1 MKKYFLM
8 IGAVLGFL
16 SLGSCGTGLQGLGT
30 SSSTQSS
37 SGLGNVLGSLGGLS
51 GIGDIL
57 SSVLGA
63 NSTDIVGTWTY
74 DGPAVMFESQN
85 VLTQIGGQVAAN
97 TISNKLDGYL
107 QKVGITKGA
116 MTMTFDRNGNFVQTL
131 GSRSQ
136 GGTYVVNNGNVEL
149 TYKSGT
155 KQFVGTTQLSGNNL
169 VVVMDATKLL
179 NFAKNIAQSSGN
191 STLNSISSIAS
202 GVTGMEVGFKFVKN

>member
-63 NSTDIVGTWTY
+63 NSTAIVGNWWT
-74 DGPAVMFESQN
+74 
-85 VLTQIGGQVAAN
+85 GGSEHQ
-97 TISNKLDGYL
+97 L
-107 QKVGITKGA
+107 QQA
-116 MTMTFDRNGNFVQTL
+116 
-131 GSRSQ
+131 
-136 GGTYVVNNGNVEL
+136 
-149 TYKSGT
+149 
-155 KQFVGTTQLSGNNL
+155 
-169 VVVMDATKLL
+169 
-179 NFAKNIAQSSGN
+179 
-191 STLNSISSIAS
+191 
-202 GVTGMEVGFKFVKN
+202 